1 MKGGAFRVL
10 IVGCGELGSRHLQAV
25 SALGEVGEIEVVD
38 PAPDRLQ
45 TGRMRVD
52 QVEDRNPEI
61 RYRWLTTLD
70 EASRE
75 GDLCV
80 VATQADIRCSI
91 VRDVADRSSYNRFLL
106 EKIVAQ
112 SVDDYDDLLAL
123 ARTRGLS
130 VWVNCKKRGH
140 EAHRTVK
147 ARLNPNQPLIL
158 SVIGGNHGLAT
169 QGVHAAD
176 LFAFYD
182 GASRIEGG
190 EVQVDPVLHPT
201 KRGPGVSELS
211 GTLNGRSEKG
221 SRFFLSLDSTHR
233 APPIFSVV
241 SDVYR
246 AVVDDMTRSF
256 YESAAESGWQWSQ
269 VPYNQDLKVS
279 TMTRSFVRDILQ
291 TGGCELPTLEE
302 CRPAHDFILTA
313 LRPHFSRLIGRE
325 LDRSPVT

>member
-1 MKGGAFRVL
+1 MSQSGRIL
-10 IVGCGELGSRHLQAV
+10 IIGCGELGSRHLQAV
-25 SALGEVGEIEVVD
+25 SALGEVAEIEVVD
-38 PAPDRLQ
+38 PAPDRLE
-45 TGRMRVD
+45 TGRTRVA
-52 QVEDRNPEI
+52 QVEDRNPKI
-61 RYRWLTTLD
+61 RYQWLPTLD
-70 EASRE
+70 DASRE

-80 VATQADIRCSI
+80 VATQADVRCSI
-91 VRDVADRSSYNRFLL
+91 VRDVADRSSYRQFLL

-112 SVDDYDDLLAL
+112 SIEDYDDLLAL
-123 ARTRGLS
+123 ARTRGLA

-140 EAHRTVK
+140 EAHRRVK
-147 ARLNPNQPLIL
+147 ARLNPDLPLIL

-182 GASRIEGG
+182 GTNRIDGG
-190 EVQVDPVLHPT
+190 EVHVDSVLHPT
-201 KRGPGVSELS
+201 KRGPDVLELS

-221 SRFFLSLDSTHR
+221 SRFFLSLDGSHR
-233 APPIFSVV
+233 APPVFSVV

-269 VPYNQDLKVS
+269 VPYNPDLKVS
-279 TMTRSFVRDILQ
+279 TMTRSFARDILG
-291 TGGCELPTLEE
+291 TGECELPTLEE
-302 CRPAHDFILTA
+302 CRPAHDFILTV
-313 LRPHFSRLIGRE
+313 LQPHFSRLIGRA